1 MITLS
6 GLSMGVHPFIHAR
19 RGLTPHEFPLQSGR
33 DRFPAAF
40 STPIGPEESRARAS
54 ERGRERER
62 ERRGGEGRAVGGRN
76 RKTGVDCPCAL
87 GWLLERWHG
96 DAYLRLPGV
105 PIAGTL
111 DTWHVCRLMKVERDP
126 L

>member
-6 GLSMGVHPFIHAR
+6 GVGLSMGSTLLSAR

-54 ERGRERER
+54 EHER